1 MKKILLASA
10 VALFAGLNAQTS
22 FGVKAGYAL
31 STLKSNETN
40 LEFEGTGG
48 SLKSKSGF
56 YIGALVEHKL
66 NNKFALQGEVEYANL
81 GGKLDISMSGLGL
94 PGVKVTEKMHFNRI
108 VIPVSARYYAMPEL
122 AVYGGPYVSF
132 KASNKAK
139 IEVSGAVVS
148 DPAALNEGE
157 KQLENYFDNSLK
169 STDFGLFF
177 GADYKVYKGLFLDAR
192 YSFGLTN
199 MIKNPVN
206 GEKLKMN
213 FLQIGVGYK
222 FK

>member
-10 VALFAGLNAQTS
+10 IALFAGLNAQTT

-31 STLKSNETN
+31 SNLNSNEDDF
-40 LEFEGTGG
+40 EFGGIEGGM
-48 SLKSKSGF
+48 KSKSGF
-56 YIGALVEHKL
+56 YIGGLVEHKF

-81 GGKLDISMSGLGL
+81 GGKAEVQI
-94 PGVKVTEKMHFNRI
+94 PGTGITLTEKMNLNRI
-108 VIPVSARYYAMPEL
+108 VIPVSARYYATPEL

-132 KASNKAK
+132 KTNNKVK
-139 IEVSGAVVS
+139 FEVSGPNASMV
-148 DPAALNEGE
+148 DPSGFRNGE
-157 KQLENYFDNSLK
+157 RYVEKFLDDSLK
-169 STDFGLFF
+169 STDFGLFL
-177 GADYKVYKGLFLDAR
+177 GADYKVYKGLFVDAR

-199 MIKNPVN
+199 MIKNPVD

-213 FLQIGVGYK
+213 FFQIGVGYK

>member
-10 VALFAGLNAQTS
+10 IALFAGLNAQTS
-22 FGVKAGYAL
+22 FGVKGGYAL
-31 STLKSNETN
+31 STLNSNEN
-40 LEFEGTGG
+40 SFELDEAGG

-56 YIGALVEHKL
+56 YIGALVEHKI
-66 NNKFALQGEVEYANL
+66 NSKFAFQGEVEYANL
-81 GGKLDISMSGLGL
+81 GGKMEVSIPGL
-94 PGVKVTEKMHFNRI
+94 PGVKVTEKMNFNRI
-108 VIPVSARYYAMPEL
+108 VIPISARYYATPEL

-132 KASNKAK
+132 KASNTVK
-139 IEVSGAVVS
+139 IDVSGAMVTNQ
-148 DPAALNEGE
+148 AALDEGE
-157 KQLENYFDNSLK
+157 RRIENFLDDSLK

-177 GADYKVYKGLFLDAR
+177 GADYKVYKGLFVDAR

-206 GEKLKMN
+206 DEKLKMN
-213 FLQIGVGYK
+213 FFQLGVGYK

>member
-10 VALFAGLNAQTS
+10 IALFAGLHAQTT
-22 FGVKAGYAL
+22 FGVKAGFAL
-31 STLKSNETN
+31 SKLNSNEN
-40 LEFEGTGG
+40 GFEFGGFEGG
-48 SLKSKSGF
+48 LKSKAGF
-56 YIGALVEHKL
+56 YIGGLVEHKF
-66 NNKFALQGEVEYANL
+66 NNKFAVQGELEYANL
-81 GGKLDISMSGLGL
+81 GGKAEVVTPVGIT
-94 PGVKVTEKMHFNRI
+94 VTEKMNLNRI

-122 AVYGGPYVSF
+122 GIYAGPYVSF
-132 KASNKAK
+132 KTNNKVK
-139 IEVSGAVVS
+139 FEMSGPNAVMTN
-148 DPAALNEGE
+148 PEGIREGE
-157 KQLENYFDNSLK
+157 KYVEKFLDDSLK

-199 MIKNPVN
+199 MIKNPMD

-213 FLQIGVGYK
+213 FFQLGVGYK

>member
-10 VALFAGLNAQTS
+10 MLLFAGLSAQTN
-22 FGVKAGYAL
+22 FGVKGGYVL
-31 STLKSNETN
+31 STLNSNE
-40 LEFEGTGG
+40 GG
-48 SLKSKSGF
+48 FGEVGAELKSKSGF

-66 NNKFALQGEVEYANL
+66 NDKFALQGEVEYANL
-81 GGKLDISMSGLGL
+81 GGKLELSMQEFGL

-108 VIPVSARYYAMPEL
+108 LVPISARYYATPEL

-132 KASNKAK
+132 TTSNKGK
-139 IEVSGAVVS
+139 IDVSGAVVTN
-148 DPAALNEGE
+148 PAAIREEERRLD
-157 KQLENYFDNSLK
+157 KFFDDSLK
-169 STDFGLFF
+169 STDFGLFL
-177 GADYKVYKGLFLDAR
+177 GADYKVYKNLFVDAR

-199 MIKNPVN
+199 MIKNPVG

-213 FLQIGVGYK
+213 FFQLGVGYK

>member
-10 VALFAGLNAQTS
+10 IALFAGLNAQTT

-31 STLKSNETN
+31 SNLNSNEDDF
-40 LEFEGTGG
+40 EFGGIEGGM
-48 SLKSKSGF
+48 KSKSGF
-56 YIGALVEHKL
+56 YIGGLVEHKF

-81 GGKLDISMSGLGL
+81 GGKAEVQI
-94 PGVKVTEKMHFNRI
+94 PGTGITLTEKMNLNRI
-108 VIPVSARYYAMPEL
+108 VIPVSARYYATPEL

-132 KASNKAK
+132 KTNNKVK
-139 IEVSGAVVS
+139 FEVSGPNASMV
-148 DPAALNEGE
+148 DPSGFRNGE
-157 KQLENYFDNSLK
+157 RYVEKFLDDSLK
-169 STDFGLFF
+169 STDFGLFL
-177 GADYKVYKGLFLDAR
+177 GADYKVYKGLFVDAR

-199 MIKNPVN
+199 MIKNPAD

-213 FLQIGVGYK
+213 FFQIGVGYK

>member
-10 VALFAGLNAQTS
+10 IALFAGLNAQTG

-31 STLKSNETN
+31 STLNSNEN
-40 LEFEGTGG
+40 SFELDGAGG

-56 YIGALVEHKL
+56 YIGALVEHKI
-66 NNKFALQGEVEYANL
+66 NNKFALQAEVEYANL
-81 GGKLDISMSGLGL
+81 GGKMEVSVPGL
-94 PGVKVTEKMHFNRI
+94 PGVKVIEKMNFNRI
-108 VIPVSARYYAMPEL
+108 VIPISARYYATPEL

-132 KASNKAK
+132 KANNTVK
-139 IEVSGAVVS
+139 IDVSGALVTNQ
-148 DPAALNEGE
+148 AALDEGE
-157 KQLENYFDNSLK
+157 RRLENFFDSSLK
-169 STDFGLFF
+169 STDFGLFL
-177 GADYKVYKGLFLDAR
+177 GADYKVYKGLFVDAR

-206 GEKLKMN
+206 NEKLKMN
-213 FLQIGVGYK
+213 FFQLGVGYK